1 MLLLFA
7 QLGQEKPLG
16 STAYRSLMGMLRA
29 LGPGEESLDSQVTER
44 ELRHLGMT
52 REDAGVVLR
61 RLEQEEL
68 LDKHLDTL
76 ARLGLWAITRISP
89 EYPQRLRKILGQQ
102 APMLLYCAGAAGLF
116 QETCMS
122 LVGSRQL
129 RGPGRAFARRLGAAM
144 AAEGITYVS
153 GGAAGADT
161 EGFQSVLHAGGH
173 ALLYLAD
180 SLAEQASRMKEAL
193 TIGRVLLV
201 SEYGFDQPFS
211 TPRAH
216 SRNRLIHAM
225 GQRVFVA
232 QTDYGFGGTWSGTLE
247 NLKQSWS
254 PVFVC
259 AEEPEDPGAK
269 GLLERGGSPIYTK
282 ELKDLRRLQPQ
293 QTTLFSL

>member
-7 QLGQEKPLG
+7 QLGREKPLG
-16 STAYRSLMGMLRA
+16 STAYRSLLGMLRA
-29 LGPGEESLDSQVTER
+29 LGPGEESPDSQVTER
-44 ELRHLGMT
+44 ELRRLGMT
-52 REDAGVVLR
+52 QAEAAEILG

-68 LDKHLDTL
+68 LEKHLDTL
-76 ARLGLWAITRISP
+76 ARLGLWVITRISP
-89 EYPQRLRKILGQQ
+89 EYPQRLRTILGQQ
-102 APMLLYCAGAAGLF
+102 APMLLYCAGAAELF

-129 RGPGRAFARRLGAAM
+129 RAPGRAFARRLGAEM

-161 EGFQSVLHAGGH
+161 EGFQSALHAGGH
-173 ALLYLAD
+173 ALIYLAD
-180 SLAEQASRMKEAL
+180 SLAEQASRMKRKL
-193 TIGRVLLV
+193 DTGRVLLV

-225 GQRVFVA
+225 GQTVFVA
-232 QTDYGFGGTWSGTLE
+232 QTDYGFGGTWSGTME
-247 NLKQSWS
+247 NLRLGWS

-259 AEEPEDPGAK
+259 AEELEDPGAR

-282 ELKDLRRLQPQ
+282 ELKSLRALQPQ
-293 QTTLFSL
+293 QTTLFST